1 MDNQI
6 QSQEQSTSVV
16 IKRQGKTHS
25 LIDLG
30 ERLKKELNQVDLDI
44 LTARSIGRSFCDL
57 TKDDFDLS
65 ITGILFKISVICGC
79 QLPTHDAHIE
89 ALEKEFG
96 IFLTDYGYSGLT
108 TEEALTAFRM
118 NANYQL
124 REKIETF
131 GAVFNIDF
139 ASKVLRLYR
148 ERRGVIDQI
157 AERII
162 YNDDVVLKLS
172 EEENKRRL
180 KIIQQ
185 FDKYLMDENAE
196 LDLSNCFMQLRQD
209 EAFSN
214 KNIPD
219 DGTNYFRGSTEL
231 ERLYNSFESLDTR
244 FKKEHYAVRFLFEN
258 MKKTGK
264 VKIYDENM
272 RLMHPGFELP
282 ELQES
287 KDNLKEY

>member
-6 QSQEQSTSVV
+6 QEYQEQSTSVT
-16 IKRQGKTHS
+16 IRQQGKTHS

-44 LTARSIGRSFCDL
+44 LKARSTGKSFCDL
-57 TKDDFDLS
+57 TKDDFEIS

-96 IFLTDYGYSGLT
+96 IFLNDFGYSGLT
-108 TEEALTAFRM
+108 TEEVLSAFRM

-124 REKIETF
+124 REKIETY

-148 ERRGVIDQI
+148 ERRGYIDQV

-162 YNDDVVLKLS
+162 QNDYAVSILS
-172 EEENKRRL
+172 EEENKRRV
-180 KIIQQ
+180 KIIEQ
-185 FDKYLMDENAE
+185 FEKYLANGDAE
-196 LDLSNCFMQLRQD
+196 LDLSNCFMQLRED
-209 EAFSN
+209 KAFSN
-214 KNIPD
+214 KNVPD

-244 FKKEHYAVRFLFEN
+244 FKKEHEAVRYLFYN

-264 VKIYDENM
+264 TKIYNENM
-272 RLMHPGFELP
+272 QLLYPGFELP
-282 ELQES
+282 DRHEKS
-287 KDNLKEY
+287 DNK